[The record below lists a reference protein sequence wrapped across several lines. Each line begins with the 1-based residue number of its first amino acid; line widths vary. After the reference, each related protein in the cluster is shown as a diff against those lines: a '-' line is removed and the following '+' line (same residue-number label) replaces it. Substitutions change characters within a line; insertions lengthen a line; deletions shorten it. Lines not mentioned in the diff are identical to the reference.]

1 MLQHSTVPACSD
13 LAYCRPYPLNTAV
26 PAHISTKQSVAQTDP
41 SKKRKKK
48 SKHTQTYIASRLLL
62 SHLTELSNTAVSI
75 LPTQIYL
82 CKSFFLYPK

>member
-48 SKHTQTYIASRLLL
+48 ANTHKH
-62 SHLTELSNTAVSI
+62 I
-75 LPTQIYL
+75 LPQDY
-82 CKSFFLYPK
+82 Y